1 MRRLLWF
8 FLLTTGM
15 TGCSFHR
22 ADFVAD
28 PNGKPDTA
36 NLSDAGKTVGGIFRN
51 GPHLGLTY

>member
-1 MRRLLWF
+1 
-8 FLLTTGM
+8 M